1 MAVFSLITAF
11 DTLLVSSM
19 EQRGPTVTSC
29 GGFLIYHPHTR
40 SAHEF
45 STASPWISSRS
56 HHPHP
61 VPGMLCTLWTASIQ
75 PQPVLTSEPCS
86 FCRRCGLA
94 WERIR
99 SQSVGE
105 RHCPMPATW
114 DTTLWRHSSSFP
126 ERGQPLEAAWSTHT
140 MYACS
145 PFKENSSK
153 VLKEN
158 GSWGWTWTTSTTD
171 CDAGCSSWAQ
181 CSSKCKVFA
190 SSPICCASRILAV

>member
-1 MAVFSLITAF
+1 MSTLSSSSPFSLFTLLYLSFVDWTLYYDSERLQWVAKNTEKFLVYRKRHDERELLKDRSQMAVFSLITAF

-94 WERIR
+94 
-99 SQSVGE
+99 
-105 RHCPMPATW
+105 
-114 DTTLWRHSSSFP
+114 
-126 ERGQPLEAAWSTHT
+126 
-140 MYACS
+140 
-145 PFKENSSK
+145 
-153 VLKEN
+153 
-158 GSWGWTWTTSTTD
+158 
-171 CDAGCSSWAQ
+171 
-181 CSSKCKVFA
+181 
-190 SSPICCASRILAV
+190 